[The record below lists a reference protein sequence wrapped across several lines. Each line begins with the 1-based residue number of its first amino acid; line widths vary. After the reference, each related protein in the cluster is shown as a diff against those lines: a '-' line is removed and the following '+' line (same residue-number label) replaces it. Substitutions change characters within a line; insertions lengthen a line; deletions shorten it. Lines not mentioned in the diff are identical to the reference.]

1 METTI
6 KDLVKFNT
14 FLAILME
21 EHKREGTLYLNFGK
35 ERSSLEYTDKN
46 LESIKMST
54 RDTKMAN
61 LDRFEVLKLAL
72 TSGITFQEGRELER
86 RFLER
91 LKEQGIEYSRT

>member
-6 KDLVKFNT
+6 KDLVKFNA
-14 FLAILME
+14 FLSIIME

-54 RDTKMAN
+54 RDTQTAN
-61 LDRFEVLKLAL
+61 FNRFEAIKL
-72 TSGITFQEGRELER
+72 TIISGITFREGRKLER

-91 LKEQGIEYSRT
+91 LKEQGIEYSPS